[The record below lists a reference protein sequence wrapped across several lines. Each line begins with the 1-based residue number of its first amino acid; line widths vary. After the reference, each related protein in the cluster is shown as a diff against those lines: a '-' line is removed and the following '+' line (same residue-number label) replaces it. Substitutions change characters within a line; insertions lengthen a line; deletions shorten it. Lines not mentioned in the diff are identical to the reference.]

1 MPKIHVC
8 NNKNEINGLFST
20 LTSELYTEYS
30 TQYNTRLNYF
40 VFQVHEEVSVALL
53 DRKSLRYEGARVQ
66 PLPPPAPKPNS
77 QKAPPPR
84 ERFIKDAFGGKQKVM
99 TYNWR
104 RFTMG
109 IGLTD
114 VKDIG

>member
-1 MPKIHVC
+1 MYVIT
-8 NNKNEINGLFST
+8 KNEINWPFQYFCKKPVNSIQST
-20 LTSELYTEYS
+20 VHIQYTVE
-30 TQYNTRLNYF
+30 YF

>member
-1 MPKIHVC
+1 MPKIC
-8 NNKNEINGLFST
+8 SNKKWTEIDLKYFSKKAVNSIQITVQIPVILFI
-20 LTSELYTEYS
+20 
-30 TQYNTRLNYF
+30 
-40 VFQVHEEVSVALL
+40 FQIHEEVSVALL
-53 DRKSLRYEGARVQ
+53 DRKTLRYEGARVQ

-77 QKAPPPR
+77 QRAPPPR

-114 VKDIG
+114 VKDVG

>member
-1 MPKIHVC
+1 MKKSNLIP
-8 NNKNEINGLFST
+8 
-20 LTSELYTEYS
+20 
-30 TQYNTRLNYF
+30 F
-40 VFQVHEEVSVALL
+40 VFQIHEEVSVALL

-66 PLPPPAPKPNS
+66 PLPPPAPKPNA
-77 QKAPPPR
+77 QKPPPPR
-84 ERFIKDAFGGKQKVM
+84 ERFIKDAYGGKQKVM

-104 RFTMG
+104 KFNMG